1 MQTDQK
7 YFKPLTGLR
16 FIAALMVFVSH
27 WLPRTYSPFI
37 NNILVEFQSGVPIFF
52 VLSGF
57 LIGYRYFDPVNSVKD
72 GLSNYFVNRFI
83 RIVPIYLVITII
95 NCIWFQLD
103 WRTAILNLTLLHGFF
118 PEYVFNP
125 LPHTWSLTVECTF
138 YLLVPFIFWLVRKGV
153 EVLSQ
158 YLIFLTIGF
167 LLTNILGAF
176 PVQYLWGED
185 TFMLVLTF
193 FGRSFEFL
201 VGIRLAFFVKSRPI
215 NFTFAPWKTYTGIF
229 VFSVMLVILSLIK
242 GLHSYWGIL
251 LHNIMLPF
259 CIAFVIYGLIA
270 GRNIISTLLATP
282 LFQLLGNVS
291 FVFFLIHY
299 GFWQKFMIKYLF
311 VDFLLCLL
319 VTIILSIVLYK
330 IIEEPL
336 IKITKIQ
343 FSKFRNSKRYKQF
356 KYQIKNI

>member
-1 MQTDQK
+1 MDQK

-27 WLPRTYSPFI
+27 LLPRIYSPFV
-37 NNILVEFQSGVPIFF
+37 NNILVEFQIGVPIFF

-57 LIGYRYFDPVNSVKD
+57 LIAYRYYDPVAGIKD

-83 RIVPIYLVITII
+83 RIVPIYLVITIV
-95 NCIWFQLD
+95 NCFWYHLN
-103 WRTAILNLTLLHGFF
+103 WRTAFLNLTLLHGYFSD
-118 PEYVFNP
+118 YVFNP

-138 YLLVPFIFWLVRKGV
+138 YLLVPFIFWLMRKGI

-158 YLIFLTIGF
+158 YLIFLISGF
-167 LLTNILGAF
+167 LLTNILGIF
-176 PVQYLWGED
+176 PSNYFWGD
-185 TFMLVLTF
+185 DSFMLVLTF

-201 VGIRLAFFVKSRPI
+201 VGIRLALFVKSSQM
-215 NFTFAPWKTYTGIF
+215 NFTFAPWKTYAGIATF
-229 VFSVMLVILSLIK
+229 FGMIVILSLVG

-251 LHNIMLPF
+251 LHNVILPL

-270 GRNIISTLLATP
+270 GRNLISTILSTP
-282 LFQLLGNVS
+282 LFQLLGNIS

-299 GFWQKFMIKYLF
+299 GFWQKFMIHYLF
-311 VDFLLCLL
+311 VDFMLGL
-319 VTIILSIVLYK
+319 VATIILSIILYK
-330 IIEEPL
+330 VIEEPL

-343 FSKFRNSKRYKQF
+343 LSKIRNSKRYKQF
-356 KYQIKNI
+356 KIQVKNI